1 MPSYLNYLD
10 LEDDVNYT
18 VNMELV
24 SSTVGASYETIILR
38 GMAPG
43 NLSLDDQIIVNV
55 RENSNNLT
63 EGYEAVYPDY
73 QYIDNRGQVTTE
85 PRMAHSNYGHRLS
98 DNNITDIL
106 RDITYCTYV
115 KLGRLIY
122 AVFKRKILENSSEQ
136 KPMKDTPCNGVI
148 QATNIGVST
157 HIYFGWK
164 YRPPS
169 ALP

>member
-1 MPSYLNYLD
+1 MPSYLNYLE
-10 LEDDVNYT
+10 LEDDHNYT

-24 SSTVGASYETIILR
+24 SSTVGVSYETIILQ

-43 NLSLDDQIIVNV
+43 NLSLDDQIIVSV

-63 EGYEAVYPDY
+63 EGYEAVYHDN
-73 QYIDNRGQVTTE
+73 QYKNNSGQVTTE
-85 PRMAHSNYGHRLS
+85 PMLAHSNYGNRFSH
-98 DNNITDIL
+98 NNIKDI

-115 KLGRLIY
+115 KLSRVIY
-122 AVFKRKILENSSEQ
+122 AVFKRKISENLSDQ
-136 KPMKDTPCNGVI
+136 KPMKDTPCNGTI

-157 HIYFGWK
+157 QITFGWK
-164 YRPPS
+164 YRPLS

>member
-1 MPSYLNYLD
+1 MPSKFNDLH
-10 LEDDVNYT
+10 LEDDPNYI

-24 SSTVGASYETIILR
+24 SSTVGDSYETIILR
-38 GMAPG
+38 GIAPG

-85 PRMAHSNYGHRLS
+85 PRMAHSNYGNRFSH
-98 DNNITDIL
+98 NNINDI

-122 AVFKRKILENSSEQ
+122 AVFKRKIPENSSEQ
-136 KPMKDTPCNGVI
+136 KPMKDTPCNGTI

-157 HIYFGWK
+157 HITIGWK
-164 YRPPS
+164 YRPHIE
-169 ALP
+169 LP

>member
-24 SSTVGASYETIILR
+24 SSTVGVSYETIILR
-38 GMAPG
+38 GIAPG

-63 EGYEAVYPDY
+63 EGYEAVHHDN
-73 QYIDNRGQVTTE
+73 QYKNNSGQVTTE
-85 PRMAHSNYGHRLS
+85 PMLAYSNYGNRLS
-98 DNNITDIL
+98 HNNINDI

-122 AVFKRKILENSSEQ
+122 AVFKRKIPENSSEQ
-136 KPMKDTPCNGVI
+136 KPMKDTHCNGTI

-157 HIYFGWK
+157 QITLGWK
-164 YRPPS
+164 YRPHS